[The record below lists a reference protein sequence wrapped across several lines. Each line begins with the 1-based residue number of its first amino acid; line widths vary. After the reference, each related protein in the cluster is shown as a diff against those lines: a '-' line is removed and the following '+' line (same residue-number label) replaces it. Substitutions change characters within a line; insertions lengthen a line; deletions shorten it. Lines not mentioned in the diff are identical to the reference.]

1 MPPQHICK
9 NHASLIILQ
18 LYHIG
23 QLMIPSPD
31 NEITS
36 LYKLG
41 IKVL

>member
-1 MPPQHICK
+1 MPPQHICR

-18 LYHIG
+18 LYLIG
-23 QLMIPSPD
+23 QLMTPPPD
-31 NEITS
+31 NETTS